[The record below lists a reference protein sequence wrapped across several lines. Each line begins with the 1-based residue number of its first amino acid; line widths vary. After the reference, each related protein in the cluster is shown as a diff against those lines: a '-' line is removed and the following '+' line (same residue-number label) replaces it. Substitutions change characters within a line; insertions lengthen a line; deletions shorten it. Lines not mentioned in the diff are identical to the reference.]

1 MVVKF
6 KLKILSLVWLWLH
19 LRRYFTQLVA
29 LLLSRIHDE
38 GTPTEWPAT
47 EEVWLAEGVFW
58 HTIFS
63 KEKRCYPHGAG
74 SKILN
79 FV

>member
-19 LRRYFTQLVA
+19 LRRYSTQFVA
-29 LLLSRIHDE
+29 SLLSRIHNE
-38 GTPTEWPAT
+38 VTPT

-58 HTIFS
+58 HAIFS

>member
-19 LRRYFTQLVA
+19 LRQYFTQFVA

-38 GTPTEWPAT
+38 VTPT
-47 EEVWLAEGVFW
+47 EEVWLAE
-58 HTIFS
+58 
-63 KEKRCYPHGAG
+63 
-74 SKILN
+74 
-79 FV
+79 